1 MHLKELLTTTP
12 LKDIN
17 TIIINPITNN
27 NITDGLLP
35 ILETDNDFNESIIPL
50 LTTVF
55 EKTPQYYKVKRY
67 TGNDTITLIKHNL
80 SQSYIATH
88 DCVKDN
94 LNDNLHNNMDKLGY
108 VSFLKD
114 IMNNRFVNGNKIV
127 TSRRTLVNMFVKNDN
142 LVRIYNEIVVH
153 DVNFVDDIIL
163 EEENIVISWLWYF
176 GSFEIILLDNKKCKI
191 EMKLNII
198 EDNKVISSRKDDMNK
213 LLNIFDKIK
222 SVLNIDSLE
231 NASTCN

>member
-1 MHLKELLTTTP
+1 MHLEELLKTTP

-17 TIIINPITNN
+17 MIIINPITNSN
-27 NITDGLLP
+27 LIDGLLP
-35 ILETDNDFNESIIPL
+35 ILEVDNDFNESLIPL

-55 EKTPQYYKVKRY
+55 EKSPQYYKVKRY
-67 TGNDTITLIKHNL
+67 TGNDTITLVKNNL
-80 SQSYIATH
+80 SHSYIATH
-88 DCVKDN
+88 DCIQDCG
-94 LNDNLHNNMDKLGY
+94 DELGY

-114 IMNNRFVNGNKIV
+114 IMNNRFVNANKIV
-127 TSRRTLVNMFVKNDN
+127 TSRRTLVNMLIKTDN
-142 LVRIYNEIVVH
+142 LVRMYNEIVVQ

-163 EEENIVISWLWYF
+163 EEENIVISWLWDF
-176 GSFEIILLDNKKCKI
+176 GSLEIILLDNKKCKI

-198 EDNKVISSRKDDMNK
+198 EDNKVIASRMDEMNK

-231 NASTCN
+231 NEYVTN